1 LDDAG
6 LVYQPVTVTMI
17 VRSGSCRQTL
27 IEKGM
32 RRLNQGA
39 IEMNDLTAKRN
50 EFKRAEM
57 QPITR
62 ASTARYVAARAALDG
77 ATLKALSDVQ
87 ATQSKEALIDSLHV
101 ALDRLIN
108 AVFCISRGQR
118 DYEEQDGATN
128 QAVDALRRSTAHHED
143 RQ

>member
-1 LDDAG
+1 MSKSMS
-6 LVYQPVTVTMI
+6 T
-17 VRSGSCRQTL
+17 QTTT
-27 IEKGM
+27 K
-32 RRLNQGA
+32 GA

-57 QPITR
+57 QHITR

-108 AVFCISRGQR
+108 AVFCINRGQR
-118 DYEEQDGATN
+118 DYEEQDGAIN
-128 QAVDALRRSTAHHED
+128 QAVAALRRATAHQED
-143 RQ
+143 RHAK